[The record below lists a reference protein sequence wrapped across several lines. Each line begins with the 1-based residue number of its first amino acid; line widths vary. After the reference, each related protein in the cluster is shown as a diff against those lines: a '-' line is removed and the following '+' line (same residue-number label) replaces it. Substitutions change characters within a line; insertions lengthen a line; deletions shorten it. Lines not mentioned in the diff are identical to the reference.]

1 MIAALQR
8 EGKSNIHIE
17 SYKNPSTYVARKNT
31 GFLKSCI
38 ILTLAA
44 FESED
49 VKYHVFLT
57 AMLVEF

>member
-17 SYKNPSTYVARKNT
+17 SYKNPSTYVAQKKT